1 MAYRCNP
8 CRHTSAPFPIARSEW
23 DMKQNAYFCP
33 DCQCDYTLATN
44 KYPNPPPPK
53 GNCGNCGCKPCCCR
67 PLCDYKPP
75 RPQMHMDPCFP
86 PHPAVSPPPC
96 LIKPC
101 VKGGKNCGPHPHHII
116 PPHLDPIPP
125 GHHVPS
131 GHHPVVPH
139 PVVPHNPV
147 SPPHVTPV
155 PKADP
160 KSLASFFFFE

>member
-1 MAYRCNP
+1 
-8 CRHTSAPFPIARSEW
+8 
-23 DMKQNAYFCP
+23 
-33 DCQCDYTLATN
+33 
-44 KYPNPPPPK
+44 
-53 GNCGNCGCKPCCCR
+53 
-67 PLCDYKPP
+67 
-75 RPQMHMDPCFP
+75 MHMDPCFP

>member
-44 KYPNPPPPK
+44 KFPNPPPPK
-53 GNCGNCGCKPCCCR
+53 GNCGCGCKPCCCKPACDFKPIR
-67 PLCDYKPP
+67 PPIGV
-75 RPQMHMDPCFP
+75 DPCFP
-86 PHPAVSPPPC
+86 PHPSSVPGC

-101 VKGGKNCGPHPHHII
+101 TNGGGGCGPHPM
-116 PPHLDPIPP
+116 PPHVVPNNHPHPVPP
-125 GHHVPS
+125 

-139 PVVPHNPV
+139 PVVPHNPI

-155 PKADP
+155 PKAN
-160 KSLASFFFFE
+160 SLASYFFF

>member
-33 DCQCDYTLATN
+33 DCQSDYTLATN
-44 KYPNPPPPK
+44 KYPNPPDPK
-53 GNCGNCGCKPCCCR
+53 GNCGCGCKPCCCR
-67 PLCDYKPP
+67 PMCDIKPP
-75 RPQMHMDPCFP
+75 RPLLHLDPCFP
-86 PHPAVSPPPC
+86 PHPAVSPPAC
-96 LIKPC
+96 LIKPR
-101 VKGGKNCGPHPHHII
+101 VNGHPGCGPVPPHPH
-116 PPHLDPIPP
+116 P
-125 GHHVPS
+125 
-131 GHHPVVPH
+131 HPVPPALHPVIPH
-139 PVVPHNPV
+139 PVVPHNPI

>member
-33 DCQCDYTLATN
+33 DCQNDYTLSTN

-53 GNCGNCGCKPCCCR
+53 GNCGCGCKPCCCR

-75 RPQMHMDPCFP
+75 RPLVHMDPCFP
-86 PHPAVSPPPC
+86 PHPAVSPPAC

-101 VKGGKNCGPHPHHII
+101 LRPQ
-116 PPHLDPIPP
+116 PPHMPDVPP
-125 GHHVPS
+125 HIVPPN
-131 GHHPVVPH
+131 HHPVIPH
-139 PVVPHNPV
+139 PVVPHNPI

-155 PKADP
+155 PKADD
-160 KSLASFFFFE
+160 KATFSLASFFF